1 MESQASFDIKQLPRI
16 PQECSDAYRA
26 QKELL
31 LYQLNS
37 YLSKDESI
45 IEMTRSVPHTLVY
58 DLHRYHVALLSSV
71 LELGSYELLLQ
82 SLPWEYRAYHN
93 QGLPYEYF
101 LHIYRF
107 WKLSIEHLFDKECAE
122 SLSAIYDWL
131 RAQHSYVIVLSQ
143 NEPDAQNPSKYE
155 EQYSLLVKNLL
166 EGNQVEVMELCRD
179 SLAENNSLSKLFDTI
194 VQPAMVSI
202 GLLWERGEITSAKEH
217 LATALITKTLSY
229 LYAGQPF
236 INPSR
241 GTAIVTA
248 APNEY
253 HELGAWVVST
263 ALEKDGWN
271 VHYLGANT
279 PAHDLL
285 SLIKETKADVLA
297 ISAVVPFHLDEIREL
312 IKRAKLEGVK
322 VMIGG
327 RAFDSMPEVA
337 INMGA
342 DAHLR
347 DAEDAVKKAREWQ

>member
-1 MESQASFDIKQLPRI
+1 MQSHTSFDIQKLPNI
-16 PQECSDAYRA
+16 PQKCSEAYRT

-37 YLSKDESI
+37 GLSKDESI
-45 IEMTRSVPHTLVY
+45 IEMTRDVPHTLIY

-71 LELGSYELLLQ
+71 LELRSYELLLQ

-101 LHIYRF
+101 LHTYRF
-107 WKLSIEHLFDKECAE
+107 WKLSVEQVFDKECTE
-122 SLSAIYDWL
+122 SFCAIYDWL
-131 RAQHSYVIVLSQ
+131 IAQHSYVIDLSQ
-143 NEPDAQNPSKYE
+143 KAYE
-155 EQYSLLVKNLL
+155 EESASTYDEQQSALLKNLL
-166 EGNQVEVMELCRD
+166 EGNQIEVMDLCRD
-179 SLAENNSLSKLFDTI
+179 TLADNNSLSKLFDTI
-194 VQPAMVSI
+194 VQPALVRI

-217 LATALITKTLSY
+217 LATAMITKTLAY

-236 INPSR
+236 VTPSR

-253 HELGAWVVST
+253 HELGAWVVAT
-263 ALEKDGWN
+263 ALEKDGWT

-285 SLIKETKADVLA
+285 SLIKETKADLLA

-327 RAFDSMPEVA
+327 RAFDEMPEVA
-337 INMGA
+337 MNMGA

-347 DAEDAVKKAREWQ
+347 DADDAVKKAREWQ